1 MDGVIYMIAKL
12 RDRSQLTLPSEV
24 MKKLKLHT
32 GDKLDITV
40 EGDKIILKPV
50 LIIDRTQAWFWSEKW
65 QKKEMKAD
73 MDIKNGR
80 VSRTVGI
87 DDLLEELD
95 SE

>member
-1 MDGVIYMIAKL
+1 MITKL

-24 MKKLKLHT
+24 MKKLKLHV
-32 GDKLDITV
+32 GDNLDITV

-50 LIIDRTQAWFWSEKW
+50 LVIDRTQAWFWSEKW

-73 MDIKNGR
+73 EDIKNGKI
-80 VSRTVGI
+80 SRAADI
-87 DDLLEELD
+87 DDLFEQLD